1 MKNLALALLLSSTQA
16 IELKSVELNAGKP
29 WESPDIGIDAESFAQ
44 ASVQA
49 RIDADLELDD
59 LQSQKG
65 IEEAAKHKTDIWN
78 KHFKGSEFFKKY
90 NAHVAERNEK
100 IQSI

>member
-1 MKNLALALLLSSTQA
+1 MKNITLALLLSGYQA
-16 IELKSVELNAGKP
+16 IELKSIESNTGKP

-49 RIDADLELDD
+49 RLDADLELDEI
-59 LQSQKG
+59 QSQKG
-65 IEEAAKHKTDIWN
+65 IEEAARLKSDVWN
-78 KHFKGSEFFKKY
+78 KHFKNSEFFKKY

-100 IQSI
+100 I